1 MQLIKCSDPDLCPYG
16 SIENSTLAFKEITG
30 QPMHILWVVLIILII
45 PILNSCA
52 LNVTKYGSAAQRSTI
67 ECARIPV
74 VWVYFM
80 LVPVY
85 GVKVESFTFLQ
96 LFGFLILFVGVM
108 IYNEM
113 ITIPFYGFNKYTKKA
128 ISMREERSIKEE
140 RKSLSL
146 HTA

>member
-1 MQLIKCSDPDLCPYG
+1 
-16 SIENSTLAFKEITG
+16 
-30 QPMHILWVVLIILII
+30 MHILWVVLILVII
-45 PILNSCA
+45 PCLNTCA

-85 GVKVESFTFLQ
+85 GKKVESFTFLQ
-96 LFGFLILFVGVM
+96 LIGFLILFVGVM

-113 ITIPFYGFNKYTKKA
+113 ISVPFFGFNKYTKQA
-128 ISMREERSIKEE
+128 IALREEKSIKEE
-140 RKSLSL
+140 RKSLSF
-146 HTA
+146 